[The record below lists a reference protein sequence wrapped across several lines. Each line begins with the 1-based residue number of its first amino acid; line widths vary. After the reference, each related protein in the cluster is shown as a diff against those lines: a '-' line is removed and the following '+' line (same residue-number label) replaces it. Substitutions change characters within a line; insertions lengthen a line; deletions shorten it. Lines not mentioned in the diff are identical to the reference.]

1 MNFKAKA
8 LMHAKAIAVWWG
20 IFLIIGCCIGFC
32 MNTLNGLLFNISME
46 LKLYFVIPCIAGG
59 SLVLALITYAVT
71 SFINQRP
78 RKKLRRQLDKACEN
92 GISEEYLSLLA
103 ANCRGDMKSS
113 ILIEQAISDMVCGKF
128 EAASERIDLLDIM
141 SVLDIAHSTGN
152 YYTAGY
158 YYAVKAALALHIPDR
173 KPMEI
178 YESGKFYLSA
188 LDKDAFVVAVYSL
201 CLYFSGDEAGAIEV
215 MQEADALRRKLK
227 ASEKYPLIQ
236 ALILASKAGLM
247 KQCGNYKEA
256 YEAVVEAMD
265 IKVSAAFE
273 EFITKLGRSIKE
285 CENSETVNNV

>member
-8 LMHAKAIAVWWG
+8 LMYAKAIAVWWG

-46 LKLYFVIPCIAGG
+46 LKLYFVVPCIAGG

-78 RKKLRRQLDKACEN
+78 RKKLRKQLDKACEN
-92 GISEEYLSLLA
+92 GVSEEYLSLLA

-113 ILIEQAISDMVCGKF
+113 ILIEQAIADMVCGKF
-128 EAASERIDLLDIM
+128 EAASERIDLLDIV
-141 SVLDIAHSTGN
+141 SVLDVAHSTGN

-158 YYAVKAALALHIPDR
+158 YYAVKAALALHIPE
-173 KPMEI
+173 KNPMEI
-178 YESGKFYLSA
+178 YEGGKFYLSA
-188 LDKDAFVVAVYSL
+188 MNKDAFVLAVYSL
-201 CLYFSGDEAGAIEV
+201 CLFFDGDKKQAVKV
-215 MQEADALRRKLK
+215 MKEADALRKKLK
-227 ASEKYPLIQ
+227 ASERYPLIQ

-256 YEAVVEAMD
+256 YDAVVEAMD

-273 EFITKLGRSIKE
+273 EFTTELGRSIKE
-285 CENSETVNNV
+285 CEKAETVNNV